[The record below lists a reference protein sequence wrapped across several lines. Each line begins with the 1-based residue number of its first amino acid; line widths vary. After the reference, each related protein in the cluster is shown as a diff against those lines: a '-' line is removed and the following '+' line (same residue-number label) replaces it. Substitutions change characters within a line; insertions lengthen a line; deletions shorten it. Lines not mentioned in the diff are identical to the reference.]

1 MFVPT
6 GGAMI
11 LLQRPVAPIKSDPES
26 SESQDGG
33 KVKEVGMNG
42 DMGHSDLQSR
52 SNTGNAVSDIQNKA
66 LNLTTLVNPSQT
78 QTSMAQTQALFV
90 QNLQPQFAI
99 AQPGFIIS
107 NQFGQQLS
115 MGAAGA
121 FAGIQITPQ
130 QLQQLQELQQQ
141 QQQLL
146 QQQQQGQQQGQQ
158 QIVQQQPHQ
167 NQPQGQ
173 QQQQQQSQQQ
183 PAVLSTSQPNIQVI
197 DQQPAVL
204 STSQPNIQVID
215 QQPAVWRHKLSL
227 AQIVV
232 LRIVFRKRKTS
243 WKNFGLVSSSM
254 LYGVTTSTTVTKVGM
269 NGDMG
274 HSDLQSRSNTGNAVS
289 DIQNKALNLTT
300 LVNPSQTQTSMAQTQ
315 ALFVQNLQPQF
326 AIAQPGF
333 IISNQFGQ
341 QLSMGAAG
349 AFAGIQI
356 TPQQLQQ
363 LQELQQ
369 QQQQLLQQQQQGQ
382 QQGQQQIVQ
391 QQPHQ
396 NQPQGQ
402 QQQQQQSQQQ
412 PAVLSTSQPNIQGA
426 LPTVSV
432 QQPLQ
437 TQPQVMAVAQPGQGG
452 QQLQQFVLLNPA
464 QLPPSVQPQF
474 LVPNQQGLLQGVT
487 MATSVPSVMVPS
499 SSQSAVRTQ
508 SPATTSTVANTQAG
522 LTSPLAL
529 NQQQD
534 ENIDLEEL
542 EQFAKT
548 FKRRRI
554 ELGFTQGD
562 VGLAM
567 GKLYGNDFSQTTISR
582 FEALNLSFK
591 NMCKL
596 KPLLQKWLEDAD
608 QLTNNPSA
616 LTAGSSPVTPES
628 IGRRRKKR
636 TSIETTIRVSL
647 EKSFLQNP
655 KPTSEEISILAD
667 SMNMEKEVVRVW
679 FCNRRQKEKRIN
691 PPSNTLMNHTS
702 LSMPS
707 PLPPIS
713 PTSIMA
719 HTCLPTSIATPSS
732 LGLTNHGSH
741 PVNLINTSQVS
752 NNNNNINSQVTSAS
766 PIITTELNTAGLNT
780 TDLTTAGMTTMANVG
795 LSAGNQHINS
805 VAEERAEPT

>member
-1 MFVPT
+1 MAETANQKP
-6 GGAMI
+6 
-11 LLQRPVAPIKSDPES
+11 APIKSDPES

-121 FAGIQITPQ
+121 FA
-130 QLQQLQELQQQ
+130 E
-141 QQQLL
+141 
-146 QQQQQGQQQGQQ
+146 
-158 QIVQQQPHQ
+158 
-167 NQPQGQ
+167 
-173 QQQQQQSQQQ
+173 
-183 PAVLSTSQPNIQVI
+183 
-197 DQQPAVL
+197 
-204 STSQPNIQVID
+204 
-215 QQPAVWRHKLSL
+215 
-227 AQIVV
+227 
-232 LRIVFRKRKTS
+232 
-243 WKNFGLVSSSM
+243 
-254 LYGVTTSTTVTKVGM
+254 VGM

-341 QLSMGAAG
+341 
-349 AFAGIQI
+349 
-356 TPQQLQQ
+356 
-363 LQELQQ
+363 
-369 QQQQLLQQQQQGQ
+369 
-382 QQGQQQIVQ
+382 
-391 QQPHQ
+391 
-396 NQPQGQ
+396 
-402 QQQQQQSQQQ
+402 
-412 PAVLSTSQPNIQGA
+412 QGA